1 MNAYPYPELVA
12 GQVADFE
19 WLDAVPDG
27 QRQVG
32 DFFDVVGPYP
42 LRQPRHHHI
51 GVPDRLNLVSQ
62 DSIF

>member
-12 GQVADFE
+12 RQVADFE

-51 GVPDRLNLVSQ
+51 GVLDRLHLVSQ
-62 DSIF
+62 D